1 MSFFLSSFPDDFD
14 EAEGVPLEFVEEDT
28 VYGLKWNPAVVDG
41 VKLADC
47 VLVLLISVAFDI
59 IGATFELLMLSFL
72 ADNRVDEGDVDSA
85 KSGTISDEL
94 LDLEEDV

>member
-1 MSFFLSSFPDDFD
+1 
-14 EAEGVPLEFVEEDT
+14 
-28 VYGLKWNPAVVDG
+28 
-41 VKLADC
+41 
-47 VLVLLISVAFDI
+47 
-59 IGATFELLMLSFL
+59 MLSFL